1 MSEKEEIKENEV
13 AMSSDVMS
21 ENEDAMSKDEDA
33 MSEERFTLSPIKQI
47 ILLENQEAFNQ

>member
-47 ILLENQEAFNQ
+47 ILIENQEAFNQ